1 MQAHACILS
10 RLVNPTTQGR
20 SRLTRSERVA
30 CCSALQHHF
39 IPFFNARSF
48 IHEDLSGQKTHSPRG
63 KGTVESCTLCVH
75 RVDED
80 RAPACVEACADAG
93 HHALVFGDLNDAQG
107 PLASAVAREETEELR
122 SDLKLNTAVRYSG
135 I

>member
-1 MQAHACILS
+1 MMAC
-10 RLVNPTTQGR
+10 
-20 SRLTRSERVA
+20 
-30 CCSALQHHF
+30 
-39 IPFFNARSF
+39 PFHARSF

-75 RVDED
+75 RIDEN

-93 HHALVFGDLNDAQG
+93 HHALVFGDSTMRKDLS
-107 PLASAVAREETEELR
+107 LVRLREEETDELR

-135 I
+135 V